1 MRGHAPVPAVQLRP
15 QPQRG
20 QRGCVRG
27 LGGVAVAVRLG
38 APPVDEG
45 VAVVAAEQLG
55 HRDHGH
61 VLLEAEV
68 GIHHPRPLASDV
80 ENYLGGP
87 LLEAA
92 LGTGM
97 FLQDLR

>member
-1 MRGHAPVPAVQLRP
+1 M
-15 QPQRG
+15 
-20 QRGCVRG
+20 C
-27 LGGVAVAVRLG
+27 VAVTMCLG
-38 APPVDEG
+38 PPPVNEA
-45 VAVVAAEQLG
+45 VTVVAAEQLR

-68 GIHHPRPLASDV
+68 GIHNPRPLASDV

-97 FLQDLR
+97 FLQNWR

>member
-1 MRGHAPVPAVQLRP
+1 M
-15 QPQRG
+15 
-20 QRGCVRG
+20 CVTVTVS
-27 LGGVAVAVRLG
+27 LGP
-38 APPVDEG
+38 PPVNEA
-45 VAVVAAEQLG
+45 VAVVAPQQLR
-55 HRDHGH
+55 HRNHGH
-61 VLLEAEV
+61 VLLETEV